1 MSEHLPSY
9 NERQNCKLA
18 QAWYER
24 IDDTVHST
32 RPIGETNYDEAC
44 LDAVDFYSQMA
55 NVMLRELMFAAED
68 AKKLDP
74 RLQMYSVK
82 KVHDECV
89 KRLEALRDEIDDWL
103 DENVKPKLRPT
114 TKELLIQYTPEE
126 LQQIL
131 REELSAVGVDPD
143 DANAV
148 QEMLQPINWNA
159 ASVTS

>member
-1 MSEHLPSY
+1 MSKRLLSY

-18 QAWYER
+18 EAWYER
-24 IDDTVHST
+24 IDEIVHST
-32 RPIGETNYDEAC
+32 RPVGETNYDEEC
-44 LDAVDFYSQMA
+44 LNAVNFYWQMA
-55 NVMLRELMFAAED
+55 DVMLQELMFAAED

-82 KVHDECV
+82 KVYDECV
-89 KRLEALRDEIDDWL
+89 EDLKALRDEIDGWL
-103 DENVKPKLRPT
+103 KENIEPVPQPT
-114 TKELLIQYTPEE
+114 AKELLAQYTPEE

-131 REELSAVGVDPD
+131 REELATAGVDPD

-148 QEMLQPINWNA
+148 QEILQPINWNA

>member
-1 MSEHLPSY
+1 MSEHLLSY
-9 NERQNCKLA
+9 NERQNFKLA

-24 IDDTVHST
+24 IDETVQST
-32 RPIGETNYDEAC
+32 RPVGETNYDEEC
-44 LDAVDFYSQMA
+44 LNSVNFYWQMVD
-55 NVMLRELMFAAED
+55 VMLQELMLTAED

-74 RLQMYSVK
+74 RLQMYSVR

-89 KRLEALRDEIDDWL
+89 EYLKALRTEIDDWL
-103 DENVKPKLRPT
+103 DENTEPVPQQT
-114 TKELLIQYTPEE
+114 IKELLAKYTPEE

-131 REELSAVGVDPD
+131 REELATVGVDPD

-148 QEMLQPINWNA
+148 QEILQPINWNA